1 MESVEKKVIQIK
13 QNLLRILEL
22 KKKMIDCEISW
33 VQIVKLLN
41 LTQYETF
48 KFKNGEL
55 PKAEKEALKI
65 LEKTSK
71 NIIERDMKYNLFS
84 KTLLEKGITATE
96 FSKKIG
102 VDIDKIN
109 RILREIPV
117 NRDYETEKKI
127 EEEIGQKIF

>member
-33 VQIVKLLN
+33 VQMVKLLN

-65 LEKTSK
+65 LEKTSVGGK
-71 NIIERDMKYNLFS
+71 MK
-84 KTLLEKGITATE
+84 
-96 FSKKIG
+96 
-102 VDIDKIN
+102 
-109 RILREIPV
+109 
-117 NRDYETEKKI
+117 
-127 EEEIGQKIF
+127 

>member
-33 VQIVKLLN
+33 VQMVKLLN

-71 NIIERDMKYNLFS
+71 NIIERDMKYKLFS

-96 FSKKIG
+96 FSKRIG

-117 NRDYETEKKI
+117 NRDYEVEKKI